1 MIQDNIDS
9 NKIKENKYKILRMS
23 LLLGNGEDREDTINN
38 FEDASREIDAMND
51 EIYLKD
57 LEGKFYDT
65 LTLEEEEKKLAVLV
79 DYIGGRVEQRISLL
93 NDFTNVT
100 GYELLNLPT
109 IKYYDKLDEYKER
122 LSYIREYLSNTKN
135 INQLNQEISDLE
147 NKLNDSYVSKA
158 KSEEKNIKDEKELLT
173 KFESIIKKIDEFKDI
188 NIENAPLKLNDITL
202 EVQDSKKSL
211 EIFNKSFKTLNQA
224 GINGEE
230 EKEYLSYV
238 NGAKEAYYNNK
249 EQEYLLRLYI
259 ILNST
264 ESEYSKILVKRDS
277 INDIIYERIELRKEL
292 NITGDDILSK
302 IYNLLERQYD
312 DIINQKDN
320 IENIEYL
327 NNEINNRKDMV
338 NELEKDNQK
347 VEILSLLKEFC
358 IIDTY
363 DTENSSKEKIKT
375 DTTMKSDSKIEE
387 AKEDITTNIESVQPL
402 TNNDIKK
409 EEPVIPNIVT
419 KTNDEK
425 KVEQPK
431 EQEKVADNQ
440 VISVEDATKINIEA
454 ATLKSNNVM
463 KRVGEMLGVKIEKKQ
478 PDKPKEEP
486 TKVSPSVPKNESV
499 SSSNTIFDKVEP
511 VSTQKP
517 DTNQASIPDFKTNIF
532 ESEFNADPET
542 NELENKQS
550 NSTSQQLNENPLFNN
565 NLANTTIDEVM
576 ANNNLTNQNENNDK
590 NDFWFPSEETPM
602 DLNSLPDIP
611 VQTSNNNFFG
621 DNNFS
626 SDLEF
631 PNLNMNFNEKEEKH
645 EN

>member
-387 AKEDITTNIESVQPL
+387 AKEDITTNIEPVQPL

-478 PDKPKEEP
+478 PNKPKEEP
-486 TKVSPSVPKNESV
+486 IKVSPSVPKNESV

-517 DTNQASIPDFKTNIF
+517 DTNQASIPNFKTNIF

-576 ANNNLTNQNENNDK
+576 ANNNLNNQNENNDK

>member
-1 MIQDNIDS
+1 M
-9 NKIKENKYKILRMS
+9 
-23 LLLGNGEDREDTINN
+23 
-38 FEDASREIDAMND
+38 
-51 EIYLKD
+51 
-57 LEGKFYDT
+57 
-65 LTLEEEEKKLAVLV
+65 
-79 DYIGGRVEQRISLL
+79 
-93 NDFTNVT
+93 
-100 GYELLNLPT
+100 
-109 IKYYDKLDEYKER
+109 
-122 LSYIREYLSNTKN
+122 
-135 INQLNQEISDLE
+135 
-147 NKLNDSYVSKA
+147 
-158 KSEEKNIKDEKELLT
+158 
-173 KFESIIKKIDEFKDI
+173 
-188 NIENAPLKLNDITL
+188 
-202 EVQDSKKSL
+202 QDSKKSL

-387 AKEDITTNIESVQPL
+387 AKEDITTNIEPVQPL

-409 EEPVIPNIVT
+409 EEPVIPNIVA

-431 EQEKVADNQ
+431 KQEKVAGNQ

-478 PDKPKEEP
+478 PDKPKEEQ

-499 SSSNTIFDKVEP
+499 SSTNTIFDKVES

-517 DTNQASIPDFKTNIF
+517 DTNQASIPNFKTNIF

-576 ANNNLTNQNENNDK
+576 ANNNLNNQNENNDK

>member
-409 EEPVIPNIVT
+409 EEPVIPNIVA

-431 EQEKVADNQ
+431 EQEKDADNQ

-499 SSSNTIFDKVEP
+499 SSTNTIFDKVEP